1 MAKLFSNIAK
11 KQNLSQIY
19 SDSTV
24 NGQFTTFSSLR
35 TNVSNTLGV
44 PSSLV
49 NVRRITDVYNL
60 YAQVPA
66 NLNPIT
72 LSYSALTT
80 PVVLKRDRISEFYK
94 GFKIV
99 NNNLTITNL
108 PINGTLVEIQP
119 PTDRTQVNDSEIYP
133 VDRSRI
139 LQNSQA
145 LPLVSG
151 PRDVYRIGQYLTSGE
166 GIRFLA
172 FQRQLQT
179 GNTFRQSRKYDVT
192 SVPGMALNYSAA
204 NLNNP
209 LERIPRMALVDTMIN
224 PELWGRIQRDT
235 VIDAQSKLR
244 LKFVGGARRAV
255 PSQAYQATTRTLA
268 GYAGNRIANSSVAV
282 PGIARRFT
290 SWLNNTFDT
299 RFSIGN
305 TVTLGQIGNALNNI
319 ATIGDTI
326 SRSLNIDNATL
337 EKDQTAYD
345 ALYRN
350 DLWPLMKDNDG
361 VVRSHAG
368 EKAAYIARARAAL
381 GSIKGQ
387 INNVNTFTQQY
398 PQDDYRSS
406 ATYTEDVRNPQSARI
421 QTIDGVTIVNARYVK
436 DNLNLDTQG
445 NAYADISNLDG
456 LNINEDY
463 IKFGIKVPGVFPNG
477 IFFRAFLEDI
487 NHNAR
492 GEYETIRYVGR
503 PERFVTYRGMSR
515 NITLSLLLIA
525 FSENELD
532 TIWAR
537 CNMLNKLVYP
547 IDNDGGFMT
556 PPLIQMTLGNV
567 LNDQPGY
574 VENISMRLTDI
585 PWDIDRELPQAVKI
599 NMEYNIIEKGYIN
612 QKETNSLRYIQLFN
626 QSNANNLLGPPPP
639 PLAPLDFNI
648 NSTFSGLPTY
658 TPSQQI
664 ATTTTQPTPQAQQ
677 PRRAPVPNAPADAT
691 RVALPQ
697 RTTTPSY
704 LTEAQQAF
712 GLSAAATN
720 LQSAFN
726 NLRRPNQARPTI
738 GPRP

>member
-1 MAKLFSNIAK
+1 MAKLFSSIAK
-11 KQNLSQIY
+11 NARNLSKIY

-24 NGQFTTFSSLR
+24 NEQFTTFSSLR
-35 TNVSNTLGV
+35 TNVSNVLGV
-44 PSSLV
+44 RLTLE
-49 NVRRITDVYNL
+49 NTRRITDVYDL
-60 YAQVPA
+60 YSQTPA

-72 LSYSALTT
+72 KTYSALVT
-80 PVVLKRDRISEFYK
+80 PIILKRDRSSEFYK

-99 NNNLTITNL
+99 NNNLRITNL

-119 PTDRTQVNDSEIYP
+119 PTNKTQVSDNETYP
-133 VDRSRI
+133 VDSSRI

-179 GNTFRQSRKYDVT
+179 GNTFRQSRRYDVT
-192 SVPGMALNYSAA
+192 SVAGMTLNYSAA

-209 LERIPRMALVDTMIN
+209 LERIPRMALMDTMIN

-244 LKFVGGARRAV
+244 LKFVGGAQRSTPSPV
-255 PSQAYQATTRTLA
+255 SQAATRVLA
-268 GYAGNRIANSSVAV
+268 GYAGNRIANTRVPV
-282 PGIARRFT
+282 PGIFGRTT
-290 SWLNNTFDT
+290 SWLNNTFNT

-305 TVTLGQIGNALNNI
+305 TVTLGQIGNTLNNI
-319 ATIGDTI
+319 AAAGDTI
-326 SRSLNIDNATL
+326 SRSLNTDNATL
-337 EKDQTAYD
+337 QKDQTAYD

-361 VVRSHAG
+361 VIRSHAG

-436 DNLNLDTQG
+436 DNFNVNPASGLGYSDVAKLN
-445 NAYADISNLDG
+445 G
-456 LNINEDY
+456 LNATDDY
-463 IKFGIKVPGVFPNG
+463 IKFAIKVPGTEFSGG

-487 NHNAR
+487 NHTAQ

-503 PERFVTYRGMSR
+503 AERFITYRGMSR
-515 NITLSLLLIA
+515 NLTLSLLLIA
-525 FSENELD
+525 FSEDELD
-532 TIWAR
+532 TIWTR

-547 IDNDGGFMT
+547 VDNDGGFMT
-556 PPLIQMTLGNV
+556 PPLAEITLGNV
-567 LNDQPGY
+567 LTDQPGY

-585 PWDIDRELPQAVKI
+585 PWDIDKELPQAVKI
-599 NMEYNIIEKGYIN
+599 NMTYNIVEKGYIN
-612 QKETNSLRYIQLFN
+612 QKQTNPLFSTQLFN
-626 QSNANNLLGPPPP
+626 QPNDIIQQVPSLRDTTLSQDLLLGSIP
-639 PLAPLDFNI
+639 N
-648 NSTFSGLPTY
+648 
-658 TPSQQI
+658 
-664 ATTTTQPTPQAQQ
+664 
-677 PRRAPVPNAPADAT
+677 RAPINTAGVSRAST
-691 RVALPQ
+691 VSLPK
-697 RTTTPSY
+697 
-704 LTEAQQAF
+704 
-712 GLSAAATN
+712 
-720 LQSAFN
+720 
-726 NLRRPNQARPTI
+726 
-738 GPRP
+738 